1 MYINHKKN
9 LDLMH
14 VSKRFIMYMVTS
26 IYIKILNA
34 RLTKSSSLYVTILY
48 AVLMCIIVSSF
59 TIACAPSYRS
69 VDYDIKINKKIK
81 STRICMPQQK
91 SERWAVV
98 VGIDDYQDPRISS
111 LKGASHDAWS
121 FYHYLAS
128 RNGGNI
134 PASHRIIL
142 LNWQA
147 TRANL
152 EYAFGQFL
160 TRACPQDSIYIYF
173 AGHGTPEPQR
183 ANEAFLLTHDTQL
196 DNLVGTAISMRQ
208 LPRFL
213 SWRAGQTGQLMMFV
227 DACHAGQLQFPG
239 QRGIVMDEQEDEQ
252 GFITERSNS
261 VHKQI
266 HSLSEAEPNWN
277 LFAAASAKQVAV
289 EARTQ
294 CPYSKWD
301 YQGGLFT
308 CSLLQALSGSADI
321 NQDGQLKAKELYQFV
336 THQVDKQT
344 KGAQRPQWSGQQ
356 LQAEAEAEAEE
367 QSGPHKPQS
376 SHGMTMNLPTI
387 KGLIRVPSIPSYLIK
402 KPRSGPS
409 PIAWSMIGSTLVSA
423 GFTGYLV
430 DQTNQHAADVATNLN
445 GISSYEVDQQ
455 YRSRYNDS
463 KTQSYI
469 AMGITGGFALTSL
482 GIWAYDY
489 WSQRKSGKK
498 IWFTIAPTKQT
509 AFQIAKKQ
517 PTHAAFKSKE

>member
-1 MYINHKKN
+1 
-9 LDLMH
+9 MH
-14 VSKRFIMYMVTS
+14 ASKRCIVCVIT
-26 IYIKILNA
+26 KILTT
-34 RLTKSSSLYVTILY
+34 RLTKRLSSYARFLY
-48 AVLMCIIVSSF
+48 ATYTVLMCIIVSSF
-59 TIACAPSYRS
+59 MIACAPSYRS
-69 VDYDIKINKKIK
+69 VDYDIKINNQIK

-128 RNGGNI
+128 KNGGNI
-134 PASHRIIL
+134 PASQRIIL

-261 VHKQI
+261 VHQQI
-266 HSLSEAEPNWN
+266 HSLSKAEPNWN

-289 EARTQ
+289 EARSQ

-356 LQAEAEAEAEE
+356 LQASPENEE

-387 KGLIRVPSIPSYLIK
+387 KGLIRIPSIPAYLIK

-409 PIAWSMIGSTLVSA
+409 PVAWSMIGSTLVSA
-423 GFTGYLV
+423 GLTGYLV
-430 DQTNQHAADVATNLN
+430 DQTNQNAADVSTNLN

-455 YRSRYNDS
+455 NRSRYNDS
-463 KTQSYI
+463 KTKSYI

-482 GIWAYDY
+482 GLWAYDY
-489 WSQRKSGKK
+489 WSQRKRGKK
-498 IWFTIAPTKQT
+498 LWFTIAPTKQT
-509 AFQIAKKQ
+509 AFKIPKKS
-517 PTHAAFKSKE
+517 PTHTALQLKE